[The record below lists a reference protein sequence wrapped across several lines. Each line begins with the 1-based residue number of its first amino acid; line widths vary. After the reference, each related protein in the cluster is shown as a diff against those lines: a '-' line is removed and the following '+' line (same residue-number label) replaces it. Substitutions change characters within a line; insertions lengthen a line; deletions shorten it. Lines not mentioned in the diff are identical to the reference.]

1 MKKSVIY
8 PLLGAALAAG
18 VSFSG
23 TASAFAVG
31 GVEVGPNN
39 QGFSILA
46 TQLYEGPAITAAG
59 QTLYGAGQVTALNGS
74 TNFLT
79 SAGLELDYVFSTTNV
94 LLSGTQTVFDG
105 GTLTFFLNTTGTFLN
120 VSNNLGNISIAA
132 SIAALS
138 AGTDWLDLAF
148 KTVKDPG
155 GFGVNGAIFGSGT
168 GFSGNNFSG
177 SGVGNLDVAAGAGL
191 ANATFN
197 SNFFDVTNP
206 NGSAGKSDFNFASSF
221 SLSNPVAGPT
231 FLPIDGTTRFSARP
245 VAVPEPTSIALI
257 GIVLA
262 GLGFIKRRSI

>member
-1 MKKSVIY
+1 MNKSIIY
-8 PLLGAALAAG
+8 PLLSVALAAG
-18 VSFSG
+18 VTFSG
-23 TASAFAVG
+23 AASAFAVG

-46 TQLYEGPAITAAG
+46 TQLYEGPVITGAG
-59 QTLYGAGQVTALNGS
+59 QVLHGAGQVTALNGS

-79 SAGLELDYVFSTTNV
+79 VAGQELNYIFTSTNV

-105 GTLTFFLNTTGTFLN
+105 GTLTFFLNTAGTYLN
-120 VSNNLGNISIAA
+120 ALNNLGGSIAA
-132 SIAALS
+132 TEAAIS

-177 SGVGNLDVAAGAGL
+177 SGVGNLDVAAGSGL

-197 SNFFDVTNP
+197 TNFFDVTNP
-206 NGSAGKSDFNFASSF
+206 DGSAGKADFNFASSF
-221 SLSNPVAGPT
+221 SLSNPAAGPT
-231 FLPIDGTTRFSARP
+231 FLPIDGTTRFAARP
-245 VAVPEPTSIALI
+245 TAVPEPTSIALI

-262 GLGFIKRRSI
+262 GLGFVKRKSI